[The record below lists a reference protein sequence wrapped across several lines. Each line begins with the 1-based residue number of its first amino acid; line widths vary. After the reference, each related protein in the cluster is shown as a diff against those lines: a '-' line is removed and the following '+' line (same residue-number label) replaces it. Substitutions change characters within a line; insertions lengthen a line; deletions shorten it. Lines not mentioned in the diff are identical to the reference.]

1 MTYQIFRSP
10 KLWLLSLVLFFL
22 TATEALAQKDKE
34 KEKQYAALLEKAEYH
49 LLSDEYDEAIPFL
62 LDAYKLKPNADCAKQ
77 LSDTY
82 YLNKQYGNMLPYLEL
97 AKAGGLTDKD
107 YAYRQGLGL
116 HAVHKFDEAIQSF
129 TQFKSTLKAGDERI
143 PEVDRYIK
151 YCQNGK
157 ELVKNPVKVK
167 IKNLGPVINSKYPDY
182 VPAISAD
189 ETVLV
194 FTSRRKGGT
203 GDDEKSP
210 KKDPQDNQ
218 YFEDIYISVKADD
231 TTWTTPQIL
240 AGSGIN
246 TESHDAA
253 VGLSPDGQ
261 ELFIYKVTGKDG
273 GDLYQSTLV
282 GSVWSAPKNL
292 GPNINTASWE
302 PSASTTSDE
311 KVLFF
316 TSDKKGGFGGRD
328 IYMAKVEPDAFFA
341 LAVYLGPNIPPPLA
355 VDAPFIHADGKTLY
369 FSSKGHTSMGG
380 FDIFY
385 CTINTETGD
394 ISAEPKNIG
403 YPINTSG
410 DDVFFVWSADN
421 KRAYFSSAR
430 EGGYGDKDLYLLE
443 RDEAKSELVVFKGT
457 IMSCEKDK
465 AVGGTILV
473 TDLGTGKAVGI
484 YTSNVTTGKY
494 TVILPAGKNYAITV
508 EAPGYAFYSKNINI
522 PHLDHYV
529 EMKDSICLDPLEI
542 GTVFVLNNVFFD
554 VDKATLRPESL
565 TELDRL
571 YDILL
576 KNPSIRIRI
585 SGHTDSDGSE
595 EHNLKLSDSRAHA
608 VKDFLVAKG
617 IAATRLEYKG
627 FGEGSP
633 VKPNDTPENKQ
644 LNRRTEI
651 EVIK

>member
-1 MTYQIFRSP
+1 MTSTIFRSL
-10 KLWLLSLVLFFL
+10 KLWLFSLLIIGLSYS
-22 TATEALAQKDKE
+22 EALAQKDKE
-34 KEKQYAALLEKAEYH
+34 YDQLMEKAEYH

-62 LDAYKLKPNADCAKQ
+62 LDAYKRKPTPALAKQ
-77 LSDTY
+77 ISDTY
-82 YLNKQYGNMLPYLEL
+82 YANKQYGLMLNYLEI
-97 AKAGGLTDKD
+97 AKTGGVSDKD
-107 YAYRQGLGL
+107 YLYRQGLGL
-116 HAVHKFDEAIQSF
+116 HTNHKFDEAIKSF
-129 TQFKSTLKAGDERI
+129 TAFRSTLKANDERI
-143 PEVDRYIK
+143 PEVDQYIK
-151 YCQNGK
+151 YCNNGK
-157 ELVKNPVKVK
+157 ELIKNPVKVR
-167 IKNLGPVINSKYPDY
+167 IKNLGPEINSKYPDY

-194 FTSRRKGGT
+194 FTSRRNNTTGG
-203 GDDEKSP
+203 
-210 KKDPQDNQ
+210 KKDMQDNQ
-218 YFEDIYISVKADD
+218 YYEDIYISVKSND
-231 TTWTTPQIL
+231 TTWTTPVDL
-240 AGSGIN
+240 GNGIN

-261 ELFIYKVTGKDG
+261 EMFIYKVTGKDG
-273 GDLYQSTLV
+273 GNLYQSTLV
-282 GSVWSAPKNL
+282 GNVWSTPKSL
-292 GPNINTASWE
+292 GSNVNTDSWE
-302 PSASTTSDE
+302 PSASITSDE

-328 IYMAKVEPDAFFA
+328 IYMSKVQPNGEFGP
-341 LAVYLGPNIPPPLA
+341 AVNLGPKINTALDE
-355 VDAPFIHADGKTLY
+355 DAPFIHPDGKTLY
-369 FSSKGHTSMGG
+369 FSSKSHNSMGG

-394 ISAEPKNIG
+394 ITAEPKNIG

-430 EGGYGDKDLYLLE
+430 EGGYGDKDLYVLE

-465 AVGGTILV
+465 PVGGTILV
-473 TDLGTGKAVGI
+473 TDLGTGKAVGV
-484 YTSNVTTGKY
+484 YTSNVSTGKY

-508 EAPGYAFYSKNINI
+508 EAPGYAFYSKNINV

-529 EMKDSICLDPLEI
+529 EVKDSICLEPLDV
-542 GTVFVLNNVFFD
+542 GTKFVLNNVFFD
-554 VDKATLRPESL
+554 VDKASLRPESM

-571 YDILL
+571 LDILQ
-576 KNPSIRIRI
+576 KNPGIRIRI
-585 SGHTDSDGSE
+585 SGHTDSDGSD
-595 EHNLKLSDSRAHA
+595 EHNLKLSNDRAHS
-608 VKDFLVAKG
+608 VKDYLVSKG
-617 IAATRLEYKG
+617 INANRLEYKG
-627 FGEGSP
+627 YGESMP

>member
-1 MTYQIFRSP
+1 MTYQLFHST
-10 KLWLLSLVLFFL
+10 KLWLLSLVLL
-22 TATEALAQKDKE
+22 TLTTTEAFAQKDKE
-34 KEKQYAALLEKAEYH
+34 KEKQYATLMESAEYH
-49 LLSDEYDEAIPFL
+49 MLSDEYDEAIPFY
-62 LDAYKLKPNADCAKQ
+62 LDAYKLKPNADCAKKIA
-77 LSDTY
+77 DAY

-97 AKAGGLTDKD
+97 AKAGGLSDKD
-107 YAYRQGLGL
+107 YAYKQGLGL
-116 HAVHKFDEAIQSF
+116 HANHKFDEAIQSF

-194 FTSRRKGGT
+194 FTSRRNNTTGG
-203 GDDEKSP
+203 

-218 YFEDIYISVKADD
+218 YFEDIFISVKSDD

-292 GPNINTASWE
+292 GPNINTAAWE
-302 PSASTTSDE
+302 PSASITSDE

-328 IYMAKVEPDAFFA
+328 IYMSKVQPNGEFGP
-341 LAVYLGPNIPPPLA
+341 AVNLGPKINTPLDE
-355 VDAPFIHADGKTLY
+355 DAPFIHADGKTLY
-369 FSSKGHTSMGG
+369 FSSKGHSSMGG

-394 ISAEPKNIG
+394 INAEPKNIG

-430 EGGYGDKDLYLLE
+430 EGGYGDKDLYVLE

-465 AVGGTILV
+465 PVGGTILV

-529 EMKDSICLDPLEI
+529 EMKDSICLEPLTV
-542 GTVFVLNNVFFD
+542 GTTFVLNNVFFD
-554 VDKATLRPESL
+554 VDKATLRPESM

-571 YDILL
+571 LDILQ
-576 KNPSIRIRI
+576 KNPTIRIRI
-585 SGHTDSDGSE
+585 SGHTDSDGSD
-595 EHNLKLSDSRAHA
+595 EHNLKLSNDRAHS
-608 VKDFLVAKG
+608 VKNYLVSKG
-617 IAATRLEYKG
+617 IDEKRLEYKG
-627 FGEGSP
+627 FGETRP

-651 EVIK
+651 EVIE